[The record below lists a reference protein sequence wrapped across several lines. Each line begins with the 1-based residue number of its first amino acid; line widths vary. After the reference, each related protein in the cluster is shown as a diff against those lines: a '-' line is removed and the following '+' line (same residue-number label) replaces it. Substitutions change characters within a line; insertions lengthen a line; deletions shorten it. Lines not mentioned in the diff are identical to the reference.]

1 MQVDVTFRQ
10 IEPNEALKK
19 YAVQK
24 LSKIKKYFDT
34 PIEAHIVLKVEKI
47 RHIIEVTLNVNGYK
61 INGHEISGD
70 MHSAI
75 DMVMDKIEKQVKR
88 YRKKLTGRSRK
99 GEQLNRSEEMIS
111 DNITDEEL
119 EPQIIKTERIHVK
132 PMDQDEAVM
141 QLDLSGNNF
150 LAFINSKNEQIN
162 VIYHRKD
169 GNYGLIEPLK

>member
-10 IEPNEALKK
+10 IEPNEALKN

-24 LSKIKKYFDT
+24 LSKVKKFFDT

-61 INGHEISGD
+61 INGQETSSD
-70 MHSAI
+70 MYSAI

-88 YRKKLTGRSRK
+88 YRKRLTGRNRK
-99 GEQLNRSEEMIS
+99 GEPNNKSEGIS

-169 GNYGLIEPLK
+169 GNYGLIEPIK

>member
-24 LSKIKKYFDT
+24 LSKVKKYFDT

-70 MHSAI
+70 MYSAI

-88 YRKKLTGRSRK
+88 YRKRLTGRNRK
-99 GEQLNRSEEMIS
+99 GEPLNKSKIIS
-111 DNITDEEL
+111 NDITDEEL
-119 EPQIIKTERIHVK
+119 EPKIIKTERIHVK